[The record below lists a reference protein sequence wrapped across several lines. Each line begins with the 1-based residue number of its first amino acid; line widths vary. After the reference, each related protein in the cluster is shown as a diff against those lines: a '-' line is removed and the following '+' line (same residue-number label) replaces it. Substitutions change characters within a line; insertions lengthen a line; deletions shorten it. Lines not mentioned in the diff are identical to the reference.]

1 MCAMQFEAASAMQQA
16 PQPAFS
22 FPAPQS
28 VPSSGVAGSAASSA
42 AVLACASYEES
53 SQKHGLQST
62 ERSQQSSLG
71 SHSVDLGQHKSKERK
86 ESLVFSN
93 PTFASYLDSS
103 SDDELQPVSGC
114 TTPRS
119 AIKQQASQMQH
130 PILHISNKHLIHPS
144 ITAICL
150 ACCATRASDRPGLP
164 KIPTLCLRSATPFF
178 WVTGAPTLGTETSHN

>member
-1 MCAMQFEAASAMQQA
+1 MQFEAASAMQQA

-71 SHSVDLGQHKSKERK
+71 SHSVDMGQHKSKERK

-93 PTFASYLDSS
+93 PTFESYLDSN

-119 AIKQQASQMQH
+119 AIKQQAGHVQCTIHPASNNHLVH
-130 PILHISNKHLIHPS
+130 PI

-150 ACCATRASDRPGLP
+150 ACCAMCASARPGLP
-164 KIPTLCLRSATPFF
+164 KILTLCFRSATPLF
-178 WVTGAPTLGTETSHN
+178 